1 MTEEQLRDMARE
13 MYLSYGETTG
23 FQNFLGD
30 PMPSWPE
37 LGPTIQAA
45 WVSAATTAYHLSRGT
60 E

>member
-1 MTEEQLRDMARE
+1 MTEEQLWDLARE

-23 FQNFLGD
+23 FQNYQGL

-37 LGPTIQAA
+37 LGTTIQAA
-45 WVSAATTAYHLSRGT
+45 WVAAATTAYHLTKGT